1 MVASKLFIQMKI
13 TAIAWI
19 LTLAAVFCFNGQ
31 AFGVRIKD
39 IADIKG
45 VRQNQLVGYG
55 LVVGLDGTGDSDSA
69 IFTIQSMAS
78 MLEKMGVTVKAE
90 DIEVENVAAVMVT
103 TDLPPFAR
111 TGSRRV
117 AHSISESWTS
127 SAAGSPS
134 G

>member
-1 MVASKLFIQMKI
+1 MKTTTIVWIVAV
-13 TAIAWI
+13 
-19 LTLAAVFCFNGQ
+19 AALFCFSGQ

-69 IFTIQSMAS
+69 IFTIQS
-78 MLEKMGVTVKAE
+78 
-90 DIEVENVAAVMVT
+90 
-103 TDLPPFAR
+103 
-111 TGSRRV
+111 
-117 AHSISESWTS
+117 
-127 SAAGSPS
+127 SPWPACWRKW